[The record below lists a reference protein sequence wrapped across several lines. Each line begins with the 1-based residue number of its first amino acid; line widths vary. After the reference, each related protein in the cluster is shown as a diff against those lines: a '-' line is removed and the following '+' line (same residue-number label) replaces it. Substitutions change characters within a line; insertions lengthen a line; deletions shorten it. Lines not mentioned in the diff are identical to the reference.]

1 MIGCRFCLNINQIV
15 VTKMYVSFEWNQR
28 KSQSNLAKH
37 HISFGLAQH
46 VFSDPN
52 QLAVIERI
60 DDGEERWQTIG
71 MVGGCL
77 ILLVA
82 HTTREVDVDGD
93 VIEVIRIIS
102 ARKADARE
110 RGKYETQKFG

>member
-1 MIGCRFCLNINQIV
+1 
-15 VTKMYVSFEWNQR
+15 MYVSFEWNQR

-37 HISFGLAQH
+37 HISFELAQH

-82 HTTREVDVDGD
+82 HTTREIDVDGD